1 MNNQRETGALWNG
14 WLRNRIMSKKRACH
28 VLVLCDSG
36 GSLKMIAEAN
46 SMILLSPG
54 DILSPLQDA
63 QYCINREKHQTL
75 KIVDARCYSCDEWQR
90 LTRKPL

>member
-1 MNNQRETGALWNG
+1 ME
-14 WLRNRIMSKKRACH
+14 WLVKKSHYVKKRACH

-63 QYCINREKHQTL
+63 QYC
-75 KIVDARCYSCDEWQR
+75 
-90 LTRKPL
+90 

>member
-90 LTRKPL
+90 LTRKPS

>member
-1 MNNQRETGALWNG
+1 N
-14 WLRNRIMSKKRACH
+14 

-46 SMILLSPG
+46 SMILLCPG
-54 DILSPLQDA
+54 DILSPLQDE

-75 KIVDARCYSCDEWQR
+75 KIFDARCYSFDEWQR
-90 LTRKPL
+90 LTRKQ